1 MSWTVTDSGG
11 GTATAP
17 WTDEV
22 VLSASGTLGSTDNQ
36 VLYSLVHS
44 TSLASGQSYQTQASV
59 TVPYG
64 LSGPYTLFVVS
75 DATDAVA
82 QATRTGDLESDTL
95 QVVATEPPTDLA
107 VDGVTAPATAQ
118 SGQPITVGWRVTNLG
133 TQTSTA
139 TTWSDEVFL
148 SPSSTFSNSAIALGT
163 FVHNGS
169 LASEGDYVES
179 QSVDIPADLAEAGT
193 YYVFVLTDAL
203 DQVSEPGAAAN
214 QLGQAL
220 NATQVALAPV
230 PDLAPASVAGPANGG
245 VGQTVTVTWN
255 DTNVGDPE
263 GTPAAVG
270 PWVDAIY
277 LSSNSSVSG
286 ATLLG
291 TFRVTGSIAAGQ
303 QQALN
308 DNVTLPTVADGN
320 YSFVV
325 VANYEDQVFER
336 GTPSNNTAVSASTI
350 AIGHPDL
357 VVNTV
362 SVPPTAESGSSIS
375 VSWTGQNA
383 GDFATGTGWVDDVY
397 LTTNGVLSPSAVLLG
412 SVPQSASLGAGP
424 NLPGGDQRDL
434 AQRHSGRLQGSR
446 RDQRHGNRQRGPHGR
461 RQRHHA
467 IGGDECQSRAI

>member
-1 MSWTVTDSGG
+1 MRRCRILR
-11 GTATAP
+11 A
-17 WTDEV
+17 
-22 VLSASGTLGSTDNQ
+22 
-36 VLYSLVHS
+36 
-44 TSLASGQSYQTQASV
+44 
-59 TVPYG
+59 
-64 LSGPYTLFVVS
+64 
-75 DATDAVA
+75 
-82 QATRTGDLESDTL
+82 
-95 QVVATEPPTDLA
+95 
-107 VDGVTAPATAQ
+107 
-118 SGQPITVGWRVTNLG
+118 
-133 TQTSTA
+133 
-139 TTWSDEVFL
+139 
-148 SPSSTFSNSAIALGT
+148 
-163 FVHNGS
+163 
-169 LASEGDYVES
+169 
-179 QSVDIPADLAEAGT
+179 
-193 YYVFVLTDAL
+193 
-203 DQVSEPGAAAN
+203 
-214 QLGQAL
+214 
-220 NATQVALAPV
+220 
-230 PDLAPASVAGPANGG
+230 ASVAGPANGG

-397 LTTNGVLSPSAVLLG
+397 LTTNGVLSPIAVLLG
-412 SVPQSASLGAGP
+412 SVPQSASLARAKP
-424 NLPGGDQRDL
+424 T
-434 AQRHSGRLQGSR
+434 R
-446 RDQRHGNRQRGPHGR
+446 RRSTRPCPT
-461 RQRHHA
+461 A
-467 IGGDECQSRAI
+467 FRAATR